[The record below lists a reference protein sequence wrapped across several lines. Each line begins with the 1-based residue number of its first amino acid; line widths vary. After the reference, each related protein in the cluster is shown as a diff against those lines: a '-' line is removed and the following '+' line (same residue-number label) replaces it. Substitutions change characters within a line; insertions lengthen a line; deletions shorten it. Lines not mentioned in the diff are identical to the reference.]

1 MAYTGYERYNYDNR
15 YDRIQA
21 DQRRRK
27 IDQNIREDQL
37 EYRKQ
42 RRLNKAK
49 VEKFINDMPDGGD
62 FTSLPSKY
70 GGALNM
76 FLEKGKD
83 KYYQHAQ
90 EIMKY
95 EPGTEGYR
103 YHKMV

>member
-49 VEKFINDMPDGGD
+49 G
-62 FTSLPSKY
+62 SLSDARD
-70 GGALNM
+70 ALRILVS
-76 FLEKGKD
+76 FQK
-83 KYYQHAQ
+83 
-90 EIMKY
+90 
-95 EPGTEGYR
+95 
-103 YHKMV
+103 

>member
-76 FLEKGKD
+76 FLEKGFIKLSIG
-83 KYYQHAQ
+83 KKKHFK
-90 EIMKY
+90 I
-95 EPGTEGYR
+95 
-103 YHKMV
+103 VN